1 MTLESVLAKRRVT
14 YQKRLSKYAKYV
26 MNDHFV
32 IALLF
37 LIGAVAFQ
45 YSNFVKMLPAD
56 FIWGKIGAAFLLSG
70 IVFIGKIATM
80 ASAADQVF
88 LVTEEQG
95 WQNVIKDAKKRSM
108 VLPGLIILFLVAVVM
123 PVVYVRQAFSGLDVA
138 LLFSIGLVLKWVHL
152 GLEEAALRF
161 SSAGKIKQLKPVLFI
176 VGVVSFLEAFFVHP
190 LVGLA
195 IAAVVGGTIEIHL
208 GSLRTQLIDWETL
221 VTTETDRMVKINRFI
236 NLFIDAPT
244 GKEKAKRRGYL
255 DFVVPFLSG
264 RGNPYQYLFARSFL
278 RGTSYFGLFGRLTAI
293 GAGVVLLSDIAVFNV
308 ALGVLLIYVTGFQLL
323 PLYKE
328 VTENVMVRLYPQAEE
343 EKFAGFSEL
352 LMRTLLI
359 QAVVFSV
366 ATFVGTDWVS
376 GGIALGVNGAFV
388 ILFVKGYA
396 QKRLAKHRP
405 NRV

>member
-1 MTLESVLAKRRVT
+1 MTLESVLIKRRAT

-37 LIGAVAFQ
+37 LVGAVAYQ
-45 YSNFVKMLPAD
+45 YSNFVKMLPVD
-56 FIWGKIGAAFLLSG
+56 FIWGKIVAAFLLAG
-70 IVFIGKIATM
+70 VLFFGKIATL

-95 WQNVIKDAKKRSM
+95 WQKIIIEAKKRSM
-108 VLPGLIILFLVAVVM
+108 IVPALFILFLVAAAM
-123 PVVYVRQAFSGLDVA
+123 PVIYIKQAFSAWDFVVLV
-138 LLFSIGLVLKWVHL
+138 SIGLLLKWVHL

-161 SSAGKIKQLKPVLFI
+161 DSEDKITQLKALLFI
-176 VGVVSFLEAFFVHP
+176 VGVISFMVAFFVHP
-190 LVGLA
+190 LLGLLVAGVGS
-195 IAAVVGGTIEIHL
+195 VVFEGQL
-208 GSLRTQLIDWETL
+208 RDLRTQLIDWEKL

-244 GKEKAKRRGYL
+244 GKEKAKRRSYL
-255 DFVVPFLSG
+255 DFIVPFISG
-264 RGNPYQYLFARSFL
+264 TGNPYQYLFARTFL

-293 GAGVVLLSDIAVFNV
+293 GAGILFLSNSVIFNLG
-308 ALGVLLIYVTGFQLL
+308 LGVLILYVTGFQLL

-328 VTENVMVRLYPQAEE
+328 VSENVMVRLYPQAEE
-343 EKFAGFSEL
+343 EKYTGFSQL
-352 LMRTLLI
+352 FLRILMV

-366 ATFVGTDWVS
+366 ATWVGTNDVA
-376 GGIALGVNGAFV
+376 GLVALGIN
-388 ILFVKGYA
+388 ILFVLLFIKGYA
-396 QKRLAKHRP
+396 RNRLTKRRP

>member
-1 MTLESVLAKRRVT
+1 MTLESFLAKRRAT

-37 LIGAVAFQ
+37 LIGAVAYQ
-45 YSNFVKMLPAD
+45 YSDFVKLLSAD
-56 FIWGKIGAAFLLSG
+56 FIWGKIVVAFLLAG
-70 IVFIGKIATM
+70 ILFFGKIATM

-95 WQNVIKDAKKRSM
+95 WQKVIKDAKKRSM
-108 VLPGLIILFLVAVVM
+108 VIPSFLILFLVAAAM
-123 PVVYVRQAFSGLDVA
+123 PVIYIKQAFSVLDLAV
-138 LLFSIGLVLKWVHL
+138 FFFIGLLLKWVHL

-161 SSAGKIKQLKPVLFI
+161 DSAGKIKQLKPALFI

-195 IAAVVGGTIEIHL
+195 MTGVVSGVFEIQL
-208 GSLRTQLIDWETL
+208 RGLRTQLIDWEKL
-221 VTTETDRMVKINRFI
+221 VTTETNRMVKINRFI

-255 DFVVPFLSG
+255 DFIVSFISG
-264 RGNPYQYLFARSFL
+264 SRNPHQYLFARTFL

-293 GAGVVLLSDIAVFNV
+293 GAGVLLLSDSVVFNL
-308 ALGVLLIYVTGFQLL
+308 ALGVLLLYVTGFQLL

-328 VTENVMVRLYPQAEE
+328 VSENVMVRLYPQAEE
-343 EKFAGFSEL
+343 EKYMGFSQL
-352 LMRTLLI
+352 LLRILLI
-359 QAVVFSV
+359 QAGGFSV
-366 ATFVGTDWVS
+366 ATWVGTNEVA
-376 GGIALGVNGAFV
+376 GLVALGINVLFV
-388 ILFVKGYA
+388 LLFVKGYA
-396 QKRLAKHRP
+396 RNRLLKHRP

>member
-1 MTLESVLAKRRVT
+1 MTLESVLIKRRAT

-37 LIGAVAFQ
+37 LVGAVAYQ
-45 YSNFVKMLPAD
+45 YSDFVKLLSAD
-56 FIWGKIGAAFLLSG
+56 FIWGKIVVAFLLTG
-70 IVFIGKIATM
+70 FLFFGKIATM

-95 WQNVIKDAKKRSM
+95 WQKVIKDAKKRSM
-108 VLPGLIILFLVAVVM
+108 VLPSLLLLFLVAAAM
-123 PVVYVRQAFSGLDVA
+123 PVIYIKQVFSVLDLAV
-138 LLFSIGLVLKWVHL
+138 LFSIALLLKWMHL

-161 SSAGKIKQLKPVLFI
+161 DSSAKVKQLKPALFI

-190 LVGLA
+190 LMGLLM
-195 IAAVVGGTIEIHL
+195 AAVVSGVFEIQL
-208 GSLRTQLIDWETL
+208 RGLRTQLIDWEKL
-221 VTTETDRMVKINRFI
+221 VTTETNRMVKINRFI

-255 DFVVPFLSG
+255 AFIVPFISG
-264 RGNPYQYLFARSFL
+264 SGNPYQYLFARTFL

-293 GAGVVLLSDIAVFNV
+293 GAGVLLLSDSLIFHL
-308 ALGVLLIYVTGFQLL
+308 ALGVLLLYVTGFQLL

-328 VTENVMVRLYPQAEE
+328 VSENVMVRLYPQAEE
-343 EKFAGFSEL
+343 EKYKGFTQL
-352 LMRTLLI
+352 VLRTLLI
-359 QAVVFSV
+359 QAGIFSV
-366 ATFVGTDWVS
+366 AVWVGTNERA
-376 GGIALGVNGAFV
+376 GLIALGVNSLFV
-388 ILFVKGYA
+388 LLFVKGYA
-396 QKRLAKHRP
+396 KNRLLKHRP